1 VYVVAAFLAGS
12 IPFGVLIARRYGV
25 NIQERGS
32 GNIGATNVAR
42 VLGKAPAL
50 ITLVLDGAKAAAPTY
65 LARRGVLLDAGA
77 AGLGAPLDLPGLA
90 GPLGTGHDALVVAVG
105 FAAMLG
111 HCFSPWLRF
120 RGGKGVA
127 CAVGVYLV
135 ISPLHAAIAVGVFL
149 AVLLATRVP
158 ALGSIAGMIAMA
170 VALTWR
176 SSPIYGGFAIATA
189 LLIVF
194 THRSNLR
201 KLVGKQPQQP

>member
-1 VYVVAAFLAGS
+1 VSVQAALLVLGAFLAGS
-12 IPFGVLIARRYGV
+12 IPFGVLIARRHGV

-42 VLGKAPAL
+42 VLGKAPAIL
-50 ITLVLDGAKAAAPTY
+50 TLALDGAKAAAPTY
-65 LARRGVLLDAGA
+65 LALRA
-77 AGLGAPLDLPGLA
+77 AQPE
-90 GPLGTGHDALVVAVG
+90 LVVAAVG

-111 HCFSPWLRF
+111 HCFSPWLRW

-135 ISPLHAAIAVGVFL
+135 IAPLLAALAVAVFA

-158 ALGSIAGMIAMA
+158 ALGSIAGMITMA

-176 SSPIYGGFAIATA
+176 GSPSYGAFAVATA

-201 KLVGKQPQQP
+201 QLAERRRRGDHEE

>member
-1 VYVVAAFLAGS
+1 MVAALFIVGAFLAGS

-42 VLGKAPAL
+42 VLGKAPAI
-50 ITLVLDGAKAAAPTY
+50 ITLLLDGAKAAAPTY
-65 LARRGVLLDAGA
+65 LALRYHQPELIVA
-77 AGLGAPLDLPGLA
+77 A
-90 GPLGTGHDALVVAVG
+90 TG

-111 HCFSPWLRF
+111 HCFSPWLSF

-135 ISPLHAAIAVGVFL
+135 IAPLFAALAIAVFA
-149 AVLLATRVP
+149 AVLLVTRVP

-176 SSPIYGGFAIATA
+176 GSRLFGAFAVATA

-201 KLVGKQPQQP
+201 QLAERRRAS

>member
-1 VYVVAAFLAGS
+1 VTGVAALLLVGAFAAGS

-42 VLGKAPAL
+42 VLGKAPAI
-50 ITLVLDGAKAAAPTY
+50 ITLLLDGAKAAAPTY
-65 LARRGVLLDAGA
+65 LALRDAQ
-77 AGLGAPLDLPGLA
+77 PE
-90 GPLGTGHDALVVAVG
+90 LVVAATG

-111 HCFSPWLRF
+111 HCFSPWLSF

-135 ISPLHAAIAVGVFL
+135 IAPLFAALAIGVFAVVL
-149 AVLLATRVP
+149 AVTRVP
-158 ALGSIAGMIAMA
+158 ALGSIAGMAAMA

-176 SSPIYGGFAIATA
+176 GSRIYGAFAVATA

-194 THRSNLR
+194 THRTNLR
-201 KLVGKQPQQP
+201 QLAERRRSSEPPG

>member
-1 VYVVAAFLAGS
+1 VTVALFVLAALAAFLAGS

-42 VLGKAPAL
+42 VLGKAPAILTL
-50 ITLVLDGAKAAAPTY
+50 ILDAAKAAAPTY
-65 LARRGVLLDAGA
+65 LALRYG
-77 AGLGAPLDLPGLA
+77 PA
-90 GPLGTGHDALVVAVG
+90 GPRAEALVAIVG

-111 HCFSPWLRF
+111 HCFSPWLRW

-135 ISPLHAAIAVGVFL
+135 IAPALAGVAIGLFAI
-149 AVLLATRVP
+149 VLLATRVP

-170 VALTWR
+170 IMLAWR
-176 SSPIYGGFAIATA
+176 DRPIYGALAIATA

-201 KLVGKQPQQP
+201 QLRTPRDRRADG

>member
-1 VYVVAAFLAGS
+1 MSVSVALYVVAAFLAGS

-42 VLGKAPAL
+42 VLGKAPAV

-65 LARRGVLLDAGA
+65 LAQRGFLLGPSFDSS
-77 AGLGAPLDLPGLA
+77 LGIP
-90 GPLGTGHDALVVAVG
+90 HDALVAAVG

-135 ISPLHAAIAVGVFL
+135 IAPLYAAIAIAVFV
-149 AVLLATRVP
+149 AVLLVARVP
-158 ALGSIAGMIAMA
+158 ALGSIAGMISMA
-170 VALTWR
+170 VALGWR
-176 SSPIYGGFAIATA
+176 STRIYAAFAIATA

-201 KLVGKQPQQP
+201 QLAARRRSVP

>member
-1 VYVVAAFLAGS
+1 MSVQVALFVLGAFLAGS
-12 IPFGVLIARRYGV
+12 IPFGVLIARRYGI

-42 VLGKAPAL
+42 VLGKAPAI
-50 ITLVLDGAKAAAPTY
+50 ITLVLDGAKAALPTY
-65 LARRGVLLDAGA
+65 LALRLHQ
-77 AGLGAPLDLPGLA
+77 PE
-90 GPLGTGHDALVVAVG
+90 LVVAAVG

-127 CAVGVYLV
+127 CAVGIYLV
-135 ISPLHAAIAVGVFL
+135 IAPLFAALAIAGFAV
-149 AVLLATRVP
+149 VLLATRVP
-158 ALGSIAGMIAMA
+158 ALGSIAGMIVMA
-170 VALTWR
+170 ITLTWR
-176 SSPIYGGFAIATA
+176 GSRIYGAFAVATA

-201 KLVGKQPQQP
+201 KLFAARAADSEREP

>member
-1 VYVVAAFLAGS
+1 MQAALFVVLAFLLGS
-12 IPFGVLIARRYGV
+12 VPFGVLVARRRGV
-25 NIQERGS
+25 NIREQGS

-42 VLGKAPAL
+42 VLGKAPAV
-50 ITLVLDGAKAAAPTY
+50 ITLLLDGAKAAAPTY
-65 LARRGVLLDAGA
+65 LAQRGFLLDASLGPSFDA
-77 AGLGAPLDLPGLA
+77 SLDASLGLP
-90 GPLGTGHDALVVAVG
+90 HDALVAAVG

-135 ISPLHAAIAVGVFL
+135 IAPFYAALAIAAFV
-149 AVLLATRVP
+149 AVLLVTRVP
-158 ALGSIAGMIAMA
+158 ALGSIAGMISMA
-170 VALTWR
+170 VALGWR
-176 SSPIYGGFAIATA
+176 STRVYAAFAIATA

-201 KLVGKQPQQP
+201 QLAARRRSVP

>member
-1 VYVVAAFLAGS
+1 MTAALFVLAAFAAGS

-42 VLGKAPAL
+42 VLGKAPAI

-65 LARRGVLLDAGA
+65 FAIRYHQPELIVA
-77 AGLGAPLDLPGLA
+77 A
-90 GPLGTGHDALVVAVG
+90 TG

-135 ISPLHAAIAVGVFL
+135 IAPLFTAIAIAVFA
-149 AVLLATRVP
+149 AVLAATRVP

-170 VALTWR
+170 VALSWR
-176 SSPIYGGFAIATA
+176 GSSIYGAFAVVTA

-194 THRSNLR
+194 THRTNLR
-201 KLVGKQPQQP
+201 QLAARRRDS

>member
-1 VYVVAAFLAGS
+1 LYVVAAFLAGS

-65 LARRGVLLDAGA
+65 LAQRGLFLDAAVA
-77 AGLGAPLDLPGLA
+77 APELP
-90 GPLGTGHDALVVAVG
+90 PDALVAAVG
-105 FAAMLG
+105 FSAMLG

-135 ISPLHAAIAVGVFL
+135 IAPLYAAAAIAVFVAVL
-149 AVLLATRVP
+149 AVTRVP
-158 ALGSIAGMIAMA
+158 ALGSIAGMICMA
-170 VALTWR
+170 IALAWR
-176 SSPIYGGFAIATA
+176 STKVHAGFAIATA

-201 KLVGKQPQQP
+201 QLAERRRPAP

>member
-1 VYVVAAFLAGS
+1 MTVTVQAVLLVAAAFLAGS

-42 VLGKAPAL
+42 VLGKAPAI
-50 ITLVLDGAKAAAPTY
+50 ITLVLDAAKAAGPTC
-65 LARRGVLLDAGA
+65 LALHHGA
-77 AGLGAPLDLPGLA
+77 RQE
-90 GPLGTGHDALVVAVG
+90 LVAAVG

-111 HCFSPWLRF
+111 HCFSPWLRG

-135 ISPLHAAIAVGVFL
+135 IAPAFTALAITAFAL
-149 AVLLATRVP
+149 VLFVTRVP
-158 ALGSIAGMIAMA
+158 ALGSITGMLVMAGALLWRGSPSYATFA
-170 VALTWR
+170 V
-176 SSPIYGGFAIATA
+176 ATA

-201 KLVGKQPQQP
+201 QLAARRRSAP

>member
-1 VYVVAAFLAGS
+1 MISALFVLAAFAAGS

-42 VLGKAPAL
+42 VLGKAPAI
-50 ITLVLDGAKAAAPTY
+50 ITLVLDAAKAAAPTY
-65 LARRGVLLDAGA
+65 VALRQAQ
-77 AGLGAPLDLPGLA
+77 PE
-90 GPLGTGHDALVVAVG
+90 LVVAATG

-135 ISPLHAAIAVGVFL
+135 IAPALAALAIAVFAL
-149 AVLLATRVP
+149 ALAATRVP

-170 VALTWR
+170 VALSWR
-176 SSPIYGGFAIATA
+176 GSATYGLFAVATA

-194 THRSNLR
+194 THRGNLR
-201 KLVGKQPQQP
+201 ELLARRRGE

>member
-1 VYVVAAFLAGS
+1 MLAALFIVGAFLAGS

-65 LARRGVLLDAGA
+65 LALRYA
-77 AGLGAPLDLPGLA
+77 APEP
-90 GPLGTGHDALVVAVG
+90 VVAATG

-111 HCFSPWLRF
+111 HCFSPWLHWH
-120 RGGKGVA
+120 GGKGVA
-127 CAVGVYLV
+127 CAVGIYLV
-135 ISPLHAAIAVGVFL
+135 IAPLFAAIAIAVFA
-149 AVLLATRVP
+149 AVLLLTRVP
-158 ALGSIAGMIAMA
+158 ALGSIAGMLAMA

-176 SSPIYGGFAIATA
+176 GSRIYAAFAVATA

-201 KLVGKQPQQP
+201 QLTAKQKPASGSEPE

>member
-1 VYVVAAFLAGS
+1 MSAAQVALVALVALLGAFLAGS

-42 VLGKAPAL
+42 VLGKAPAIL
-50 ITLVLDGAKAAAPTY
+50 TLVLDGAKAAAPTY
-65 LARRGVLLDAGA
+65 LALRWHQPEGLVAG
-77 AGLGAPLDLPGLA
+77 
-90 GPLGTGHDALVVAVG
+90 VG

-111 HCFSPWLRF
+111 HCFSPWLRW

-127 CAVGVYLV
+127 CAVGIYLV
-135 ISPLHAAIAVGVFL
+135 MAPAFAAGAIALFALVV
-149 AVLLATRVP
+149 LATRVP

-170 VALTWR
+170 IALTVHG
-176 SSPIYGGFAIATA
+176 SPIYGAFAIATA

-201 KLVGKQPQQP
+201 QLRARRG